1 MVQVIREM
9 VSAGGKF
16 RVLALSA
23 TPGNDL
29 KVRIHLGVH
38 FARIIMNIIG
48 TYEHISTITREKMEH
63 NQRILLRNLRLRDTY
78 CDQIPNFT

>member
-1 MVQVIREM
+1 MCVVQVIREM

-29 KVRIHLGVH
+29 KVINTLQLQIFCGAIFLG
-38 FARIIMNIIG
+38 I
-48 TYEHISTITREKMEH
+48 
-63 NQRILLRNLRLRDTY
+63 
-78 CDQIPNFT
+78 CDLTSDHENFPHEN